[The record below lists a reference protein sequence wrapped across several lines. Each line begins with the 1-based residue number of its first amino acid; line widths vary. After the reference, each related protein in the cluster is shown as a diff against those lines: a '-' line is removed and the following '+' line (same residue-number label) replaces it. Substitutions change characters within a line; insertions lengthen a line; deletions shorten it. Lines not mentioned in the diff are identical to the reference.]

1 MEILRGEEIGKKL
14 AQMFSRA
21 KESVRVCSAWV
32 KGEILKELAD
42 LVGEGVRVELVVRV
56 SSYED
61 LKITD
66 PEVFRVVRKKG
77 GRVYLHRKLH
87 AKFVLVDG
95 SCALLGSANLT
106 RSGVGEEGNVETAV
120 YTEDPDTVR
129 NLEEVFESVKSESY
143 DPENT
148 VAFLVSLDSSREGVA
163 LLLRDLQ
170 EQTYVR
176 IPLDDGGFL
185 LGRISE
191 VKRSRA
197 PEEGFPEEILTAEE
211 EVWKTA
217 SLLGRLE
224 EEPELRLA
232 RLEIL
237 GEYEKERDLFKTPVG
252 PVRAG
257 APVEVLDAEDRA
269 LRSILHKNHSGY
281 SMRFPVY
288 IGKLQ
293 GTEVRAFLDMGKVI
307 PMHMAVLGATGSGK
321 TTFVKKVLRNF
332 GESARIYVFDIY
344 GEYYEDLRDR
354 GNVREIQIP
363 NVLLPLDAEDMK
375 NLLREGGLTLTERS
389 TDERELMAFFR
400 RHLKP
405 DLGRTALGEQSLETL
420 VEKAIAGVE
429 EEYLKDALGDLLEF
443 WRRTYGDESVRKQP
457 EAVRELRESL
467 KAPEGTT
474 IYSFKNVDITETR
487 VNVAGLILR
496 EILYLSK
503 EAPADRLVVLEEA
516 HNFAPERGFG
526 DVPAGREN
534 PAFSSTRR
542 IAMEGR
548 KLRLGLIAVTQ
559 RPAGISKFV
568 LSQLNTQV
576 IFKLLTR
583 NDLEAVSVF
592 FEPSREDIF
601 RLLPFLKPGTAY
613 IGGLA
618 VPFSFLFQMEE
629 IPYW

>member
-1 MEILRGEEIGKKL
+1 MEILRGEEIGERL
-14 AQMFSRA
+14 AQMFARA
-21 KESVRVCSAWV
+21 RESVRVCSAWV
-32 KGEILKELAD
+32 RGEVFRKLTD
-42 LVGEGVRVELVVRV
+42 LIGEGVQVELVVRV

-61 LKITD
+61 LRITD
-66 PEVFRVVRKKG
+66 PEVFRIVRERG
-77 GRVYLHRKLH
+77 GRIYLNRKLH

-95 SCALLGSANLT
+95 DCALLGSANLT
-106 RSGVGEEGNVETAV
+106 RSGIGGEGNVETAV
-120 YTEDPDTVR
+120 YIEDPETIRD
-129 NLEEVFESVKSESY
+129 LAEVFESVKSASY
-143 DPENT
+143 NPENT
-148 VAFLVSLDSSREGVA
+148 VAFLLSLSSSREGTA

-176 IPLDDGGFL
+176 IPLDEGGFL

-191 VKRSRA
+191 IKRSRT
-197 PEEGFPEEILTAEE
+197 PEGGFPGEILAGEE
-211 EVWKTA
+211 EVWRIA

-237 GEYEKERDLFKTPVG
+237 GEYERERDLFKTPVG

-257 APVEVLDAEDRA
+257 APVEVLDPEDGA
-269 LRSILHKNHSGY
+269 LRSILTKNHSGY
-281 SMRFPVY
+281 SMRHPVY

-332 GESARIYVFDIY
+332 RESARIYVFDIY

-354 GNVREIQIP
+354 ENVREIQVP
-363 NVLLPLDAEDMK
+363 NVLLPIDAEDMK
-375 NLLREGGLTLTERS
+375 RLLREGGLTLTERS
-389 TDERELMAFFR
+389 ADERELMAFFR

-405 DLGRTALGEQSLETL
+405 DLGRTALGELSLEAL
-420 VEKAIAGVE
+420 LERAIAGVE
-429 EEYLKDALGDLLEF
+429 DGYLKDALLDTLEF
-443 WRRTYGDESVRKQP
+443 WRRTYGEESVREQP
-457 EAVRELRESL
+457 RAVRELRESL
-467 KAPEGTT
+467 KAPEGVT
-474 IYSFKNVDITETR
+474 IYSFRSVDITETR
-487 VNVAGLILR
+487 VNTAGLILR

-526 DVPAGREN
+526 DASAGREN

-542 IAMEGR
+542 IAVEGR

-559 RPAGISKFV
+559 RPANISKFV

-576 IFKLLTR
+576 VFKLLTR

-613 IGGLA
+613 VGGLA